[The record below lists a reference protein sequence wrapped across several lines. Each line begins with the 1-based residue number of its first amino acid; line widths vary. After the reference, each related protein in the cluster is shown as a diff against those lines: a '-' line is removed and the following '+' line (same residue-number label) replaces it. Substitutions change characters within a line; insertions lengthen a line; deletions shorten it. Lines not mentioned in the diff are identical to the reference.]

1 MRNRNR
7 TPLRVSIVAAFVAIL
22 VSFLF
27 GGATRAANTANTA
40 KITAKITAISSGSS
54 QVSSPVTVKGTW
66 STKKLEV
73 GQTFT
78 VTSDVINWAYD
89 FPFTV
94 DSGDKIGSCKADK
107 GTLTCSVD
115 NVPASIADKTDISGT
130 WWTSARIQKTAV
142 GKKTGEITLNGKVY
156 PFTLGDKDGDGVC
169 DNDCSGGHYEDA
181 KPENSKWGW
190 VNPDGTTSWMIT
202 WIAEPGTVY
211 TIHDE
216 YTELSAGVKCTT
228 GATWDPETTLYADA
242 ELVDANTIKATA
254 PKDAKVCVTYTP
266 KPMATPAGAKTVTNV
281 ATINGLKLERTI
293 DVKVDGGTDGDGTT
307 PAPTPTPTPTPTP
320 APTPEPS
327 VTPTPVPTPT
337 PSTTPEPSPSA
348 TPSTPTPEPSPSVT
362 PTPTPTPEP
371 SSTPSAPTPS
381 TTPSVT
387 PTPSPSTTPTPSAT
401 PTPAPQHKK
410 LAVTGTSGD
419 IVTSAVALVAL
430 GGFLIWVRRR
440 QTAHS
445 ER

>member
-27 GGATRAANTANTA
+27 GGATRAANTA
-40 KITAKITAISSGSS
+40 KITAEITAISSGSS

-156 PFTLGDKDGDGVC
+156 PFTFGDKDGNGVC

-228 GATWDPETTLYADA
+228 GATWDPETTFYADA

-281 ATINGLKLERTI
+281 ATVNSLKLERTI

-307 PAPTPTPTPTPTP
+307 PAPTPTPTPTP
-320 APTPEPS
+320 EPS
-327 VTPTPVPTPT
+327 
-337 PSTTPEPSPSA
+337 PSAPSPAPSPSA
-348 TPSTPTPEPSPSVT
+348 TPST
-362 PTPTPTPEP
+362 
-371 SSTPSAPTPS
+371 PTPS

-387 PTPSPSTTPTPSAT
+387 PTPAPNTTPTRRPVPLPTPVIERYEEPTPSAT

-410 LAVTGTSGD
+410 LAVTGATG
-419 IVTSAVALVAL
+419 SAIAGAIALASL
-430 GGFLIWVRRR
+430 GGFLLWARRR
-440 QTAHS
+440 QTARS

>member
-1 MRNRNR
+1 MNHRK
-7 TPLRVSIVAAFVAIL
+7 TPLRVPIMAILAAFLAA
-22 VSFLF
+22 FLF
-27 GGATRAANTANTA
+27 GGVSRAANTA

-66 STKKLEV
+66 STNKLEV

-156 PFTLGDKDGDGVC
+156 PFTFGDKDGDGVC

-228 GATWDPETTLYADA
+228 GATWDPETTFYADA

-281 ATINGLKLERTI
+281 ATVNGLQLERTI

-307 PAPTPTPTPTPTP
+307 PAPTPTPTP
-320 APTPEPS
+320 
-327 VTPTPVPTPT
+327 
-337 PSTTPEPSPSA
+337 STTPEPSPSA
-348 TPSTPTPEPSPSVT
+348 
-362 PTPTPTPEP
+362 
-371 SSTPSAPTPS
+371 TPSAPTPS

-387 PTPSPSTTPTPSAT
+387 PTLTPSPTTSRPVPLPTPVIERYEEPTPSTT

-419 IVTSAVALVAL
+419 VVTSAVALVAL
-430 GGFLIWVRRR
+430 GGFLIWARRR